1 MRLIG
6 NKKKSKLISNKIKI
20 KFKGCV
26 TLQKQYRK
34 KKAWKHF
41 EARKKNYKIFLLVY
55 YKKIKSLEKELVE
68 VCSLLQKSKL
78 LHKSNARYRT
88 YPKFDVKPT
97 WYLISLFDESHYK
110 PGVSINVNHTFNHY
124 RRLYCHF
131 KIHKLYYFDC
141 IKEAMRF
148 EILFG
153 RVFEKFRENWSH
165 EQYSKLKISDIL
177 FGLEWIL
184 RRFHYQ
190 NLMQEETVKVIEDY
204 NSFVELNASSD
215 SFNVKT

>member
-6 NKKKSKLISNKIKI
+6 KKKSTLISNKIKV
-20 KFKGCV
+20 KVKGCV
-26 TLQKQYRK
+26 KLQKQFMK
-34 KKAWKHF
+34 KKSWKHF
-41 EARKKNYKIFLLVY
+41 EARKKNHKIFLLVY
-55 YKKIKSLEKELVE
+55 YTKIKSLEKELAE

-78 LHKSNARYRT
+78 LHKTNARSRT
-88 YPKFDVKPT
+88 YPKFNVKPT
-97 WYLISLFDESHYK
+97 WYLISLFNESHYK
-110 PGVSINVNHTFNHY
+110 PGVSCNVNATFKIY

-141 IKEAMRF
+141 KKEAMRF
-148 EILFG
+148 ETLFG

-184 RRFHYQ
+184 RRFHYKD
-190 NLMQEETVKVIEDY
+190 LIQEEKIEVIEDY
-204 NSFVELNASSD
+204 NSFVELNESSD
-215 SFNVKT
+215 VFNVKT

>member
-1 MRLIG
+1 MWRYVLY
-6 NKKKSKLISNKIKI
+6 SKRVS
-20 KFKGCV
+20 C
-26 TLQKQYRK
+26 
-34 KKAWKHF
+34 
-41 EARKKNYKIFLLVY
+41 
-55 YKKIKSLEKELVE
+55 
-68 VCSLLQKSKL
+68 
-78 LHKSNARYRT
+78 LHKSNARNRT

-97 WYLISLFDESHYK
+97 WYFIYLFDESHYK
-110 PGVSINVNHTFNHY
+110 PGVSSNVNVTFNQY
-124 RRLYCHF
+124 RRLYCNF
-131 KIHKLYYFDC
+131 KIYKLYYFDC
-141 IKEAMRF
+141 IKEAIRF

-165 EQYSKLKISDIL
+165 EQYYKLKISDIL

-190 NLMQEETVKVIEDY
+190 DLMQEETVKVIEDY